1 MHYELCIMNYALKK
15 NEMKTIIFD
24 MDGVLIDSEP
34 YWREVEKAIFLKE
47 GVLITDEMCYDVQ
60 GLKAE
65 HVVETWVKQ
74 FPHLKHSVTEYVAW
88 IQDGVQQKISTEG
101 KPMDGV
107 LETLEFLRQKGC
119 KMLVASSSNYVLIN
133 TVIDR
138 LGIRKY
144 FDVIHSSQDEKLGKP
159 YPDVF
164 LHAAARIG
172 SRPED
177 CIVIED
183 SANGVRAAK
192 AAGMTA
198 IAIPA
203 PSNYSNPVF
212 DMAEY
217 KLRNMG
223 EVIGIFE
230 DCGVK

>member
-1 MHYELCIMNYALKK
+1 
-15 NEMKTIIFD
+15 

-34 YWREVEKAIFLKE
+34 YWREVEKAVFLRE
-47 GVLITDEMCYDVQ
+47 GVDITDEMCYNVQ

-74 FPHLKHSVTEYVAW
+74 FPYLQHTVNDYVEW
-88 IQDGVQQKISTEG
+88 IQEGVRQIINTKGQ
-101 KPMDGV
+101 PMDGV
-107 LETLEFLRQKGC
+107 LDTLEYFKQKGC

-133 TVIDR
+133 TVIDK

-159 YPDVF
+159 HPDVF
-164 LHAAARIG
+164 LHAAERIG
-172 SRPED
+172 SRPDD

-192 AAGMTA
+192 AANMKV

-203 PSNYSNPVF
+203 PTNYDNPVF
-212 DMAEY
+212 EIADY
-217 KLRNMG
+217 KLRSMK
-223 EVIGIFE
+223 EVIGLHIL
-230 DCGVK
+230 

>member
-1 MHYELCIMNYALKK
+1 
-15 NEMKTIIFD
+15 

-34 YWREVEKAIFLKE
+34 YWREVEKAVFLRE
-47 GVLITDEMCYDVQ
+47 GVDITDEMCYNVQ

-74 FPHLKHSVTEYVAW
+74 FPHLKYTVNDYVEW
-88 IQDGVQQKISTEG
+88 IQEGVRQIISTKG
-101 KPMDGV
+101 QPMDGV
-107 LETLEFLRQKGC
+107 LDTLEYFKQKGC

-133 TVIDR
+133 TVIDK

-159 YPDVF
+159 HPDVF
-164 LHAAARIG
+164 LHAAERIG
-172 SRPED
+172 SHPDD

-192 AAGMTA
+192 AANMKV

-203 PSNYSNPVF
+203 PTNYDNPVF
-212 DMAEY
+212 EIADY
-217 KLRNMG
+217 KLKSMT
-223 EVIGIFE
+223 EVIGLQLL
-230 DCGVK
+230 

>member
-1 MHYELCIMNYALKK
+1 
-15 NEMKTIIFD
+15 MKTIIFD

-34 YWREVEKAIFLKE
+34 YWREVEKAVFLRE
-47 GVLITDEMCYDVQ
+47 GVDITDEMCYNVQ

-74 FPHLKHSVTEYVAW
+74 FPHLQHTVNDYVEW
-88 IQDGVQQKISTEG
+88 IQEGVRQIINTKG
-101 KPMDGV
+101 HPMDGV
-107 LETLEFLRQKGC
+107 LDTLEYFQQKGC

-133 TVIDR
+133 TVIDK

-159 YPDVF
+159 HPDVF
-164 LHAAARIG
+164 LHAAERIG
-172 SRPED
+172 SSPDE

-192 AAGMTA
+192 AANMKV

-203 PSNYSNPVF
+203 PANYDNPVF
-212 DMAEY
+212 AIADY
-217 KLRNMG
+217 KLKSMK
-223 EVIGIFE
+223 EVIGLQLL
-230 DCGVK
+230 

>member
-1 MHYELCIMNYALKK
+1 
-15 NEMKTIIFD
+15 MKTIIFD

-65 HVVETWVKQ
+65 HVVESWVKL
-74 FPHLKHSVTEYVAW
+74 FPHLKHSVSEYVAW
-88 IQDGVQQKISTEG
+88 IQEGVQQKIRTEG
-101 KPMDGV
+101 HPMDGV
-107 LETLEFLRQKGC
+107 LETLEYFKQKGY
-119 KMLVASSSNYVLIN
+119 KMLVASSSNYLLIN

-172 SRPED
+172 SRPDD

-203 PSNYSNPVF
+203 PSNYDNPVF

-217 KLRNMG
+217 KLRSMR
-223 EVIGIFE
+223 EVVGIF
-230 DCGVK
+230 

>member
-1 MHYELCIMNYALKK
+1 
-15 NEMKTIIFD
+15 

-34 YWREVEKAIFLKE
+34 YWREVEKAVFLRE
-47 GVLITDEMCYDVQ
+47 GVDITDEMCYNVQ

-74 FPHLKHSVTEYVAW
+74 FPHLKHTVNDYVEW
-88 IQDGVQQKISTEG
+88 IQEGVRQIINTKGQ
-101 KPMDGV
+101 PMDGV
-107 LETLEFLRQKGC
+107 LDTLEYFKQKGC

-133 TVIDR
+133 TVIDK

-159 YPDVF
+159 HPDVF
-164 LHAAARIG
+164 LHAAERIG
-172 SRPED
+172 SRPDD

-192 AAGMTA
+192 AANMKV

-203 PSNYSNPVF
+203 PTNYDNPVF
-212 DMAEY
+212 AIADY
-217 KLRNMG
+217 KLKSMT
-223 EVIGIFE
+223 EVIGLHIL
-230 DCGVK
+230 

>member
-1 MHYELCIMNYALKK
+1 
-15 NEMKTIIFD
+15 MKTIIFD

-34 YWREVEKAIFLKE
+34 YWREVEKAVFLRE
-47 GVLITDEMCYDVQ
+47 GVDITDEMCYNVQ

-74 FPHLKHSVTEYVAW
+74 FPHLQHTVNDYVEW
-88 IQDGVQQKISTEG
+88 IQEGVRQIINTKG
-101 KPMDGV
+101 HPMDGV
-107 LETLEFLRQKGC
+107 LDTLEYFQQKGC

-133 TVIDR
+133 TVIDK
-138 LGIRKY
+138 LGIRKC

-159 YPDVF
+159 HPDVF

-172 SRPED
+172 SRPDE

-192 AAGMTA
+192 AANMKV

-203 PSNYSNPVF
+203 PANYDNPVF
-212 DMAEY
+212 AIADY
-217 KLRNMG
+217 KLKSMK
-223 EVIGIFE
+223 EVIGLQLL
-230 DCGVK
+230 